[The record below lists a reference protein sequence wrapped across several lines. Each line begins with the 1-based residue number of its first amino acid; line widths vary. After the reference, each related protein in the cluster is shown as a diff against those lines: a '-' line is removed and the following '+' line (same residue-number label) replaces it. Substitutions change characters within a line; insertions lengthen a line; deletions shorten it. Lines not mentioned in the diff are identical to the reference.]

1 VAAGEFVAL
10 VGPSGCGKSTLMRIV
25 AGIET
30 ADDGS
35 ISINSRDVTALRAA
49 ERNVAMVFQNYALYP
64 HLTVRENIAVPLA
77 MRRVSA
83 LEGLALSGRIKASFS
98 HKRAAIAEASTFDY
112 WSVHPQARGT
122 LKSLLIHPGL
132 RLPAFLA

>member
-1 VAAGEFVAL
+1 VHGLSIQSVSRHFGEIRALDNVSLNVAAGEFVAL

-49 ERNVAMVFQNYALYP
+49 ERNVATVFQNYALYP

-83 LEGLALSGRIKASFS
+83 LEEIGRASC
-98 HKRAAIAEASTFDY
+98 RER
-112 WSVHPQARGT
+112 V
-122 LKSLLIHPGL
+122 
-132 RLPAFLA
+132 